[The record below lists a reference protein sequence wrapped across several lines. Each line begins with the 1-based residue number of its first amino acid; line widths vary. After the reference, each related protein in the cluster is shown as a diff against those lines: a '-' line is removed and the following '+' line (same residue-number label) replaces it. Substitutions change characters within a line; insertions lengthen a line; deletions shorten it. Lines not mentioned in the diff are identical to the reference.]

1 MKKERGK
8 TIEIDKDI
16 HTILQIFC
24 KANKISM
31 RMYLEDLIKRSIRN
45 KLGVNEFN
53 KLYYEKICKRIS
65 IDDIYDQLK

>member
-45 KLGVNEFN
+45 KLGTGEFN
-53 KLYYEKICKRIS
+53 RLYEKTCKRIS
-65 IDDIYDQLK
+65 VDDIYNQLK